1 MIGWTGEIQGRT
13 LVIYKL
19 QIFKT
24 APEVTLSITV
34 NEDFTYAVSY
44 RQHNVNREFCTLLSG
59 LPSEINTGILLNTLV
74 SCEHFKKSFSVE
86 SKGFVGSIVCC

>member
-44 RQHNVNREFCTLLSG
+44 RQHNVNREFCILLSG